1 MATDLVLYG
10 PIEIPFVKSSDGKGK
25 RINREHKT
33 AFLKLL
39 AETGVSKKHGC
50 YVFALRA
57 SKGYCPWYI
66 GKATA
71 SMQQEC
77 MHYEK
82 LDKYNSVL
90 FEARKG
96 TPVMFFVC
104 PKDSLAK
111 VPAGIC
117 DDIETFLIQS
127 AIHENPDISNVQ
139 KTAVPEWSIK
149 GVVRSGKGK
158 RTALESSFRK
168 MMGI

>member
-10 PIEIPFVKSSDGKGK
+10 PIEIPFVTRSDGITK
-25 RINREHKT
+25 RINPEQKA
-33 AFLKLL
+33 AFLRLVDEAGL
-39 AETGVSKKHGC
+39 SRKHGC

-66 GKATA
+66 GKATV
-71 SMQQEC
+71 SMRKEC
-77 MHYEK
+77 MHDHK

-90 FEARKG
+90 FEGRKG
-96 TPVMFFVC
+96 TPMMFFVC

-111 VPAGIC
+111 VPAKIC

-149 GVVRSGKGK
+149 GVVRSGQGK
-158 RTALESSFRK
+158 PNALESSFRK